1 MLPLSRRSFLTKSA
15 ELTAALAAAG
25 ACAPLVSRRAPRT
38 TGFTSQG
45 EEFTLAGG
53 GIAVTWS
60 AGRGGLRARRVTSG
74 GESLASSNAAFA
86 LVLADGGSV
95 SSETMHVVRGPT
107 HESLAANSGASRL
120 A

>member
-38 TGFTSQG
+38 TAFTSQG
-45 EEFTLAGG
+45 EELTLAGD

-60 AGRGGLRARRVTSG
+60 VTRGGLQVRRVTSG
-74 GESLASSNAAFA
+74 GESLASSSAVFA
-86 LVLADGGSV
+86 LVLADGGSL
-95 SSETMHVVRGPT
+95 SSETMHVARGP
-107 HESLAANSGASRL
+107 
-120 A
+120 